1 MDPQASLN
9 RVSVLGVPVD
19 ILPPGGIEELVA
31 HFADG
36 KNHQIVLLSLW
47 DLMRARR
54 SGEFRTMIAGASLV
68 LPISLSVVRGA
79 RFLHREEPIRYMPF
93 DFVVKLLAALEQ
105 HGKSVYLLGG
115 SRSSVQKAAGNIKTT
130 FPGIRVVGRFAGRY
144 PKHIESAIVEAIK
157 KATPSLLLVG
167 SGVPGRERW
176 IPRNLS
182 RFNSGIYLWC
192 SDLFE
197 VFAERRSKPSRSL
210 FKNGLEW
217 LPFFAKRPWK
227 LYRVFIY
234 LWYNIL
240 LLITRLRK
248 I

>member
-1 MDPQASLN
+1 MDPQASIERITL
-9 RVSVLGVPVD
+9 LGVPVD
-19 ILPPGGIEELVA
+19 ILPEGGVEDLVSR
-31 HFADG
+31 FADG

-68 LPISLSVVRGA
+68 LPISLSIAKGA
-79 RFLHREEPIRYMPF
+79 RFLRRPEPVRYMPF
-93 DFVVKLLAALEQ
+93 DFVVRLLSALEQ
-105 HGKSVYLLGG
+105 RGKSVYLLGSTRG
-115 SRSSVQKAAGNIKTT
+115 SIQKAEGNIKST
-130 FPGIRVVGRFAGRY
+130 FPGLRVVGRYAGRY
-144 PKHIESAIVEAIK
+144 PRHLEPTIVEAIK

-176 IPRNLS
+176 IPRNLT

-210 FKNGLEW
+210 FRRGLEW
-217 LPFFAKRPWK
+217 LPLSVLRPWK
-227 LYRVFIY
+227 AYRLFIY

-240 LLITRLRK
+240 LVAARLRGR
-248 I
+248 

>member
-1 MDPQASLN
+1 MDSQIPLN

-19 ILPPGGIEELVA
+19 ILPVEGIEDLVTR
-31 HFADG
+31 FADG

-68 LPISLSVVRGA
+68 LPISLSIAKGA
-79 RFLHREEPIRYMPF
+79 RFLRRAEPVRYMPF

-105 HGKSVYLLGG
+105 RGKSVYLLG
-115 SRSSVQKAAGNIKTT
+115 STRTSIQKAECNIKST
-130 FPGIRVVGRFAGRY
+130 FPGLRVVGRFAGRY
-144 PKHIESAIVEAIK
+144 PKHMEASIVEAVK

-167 SGVPGRERW
+167 SGVPGREKW
-176 IPRNLS
+176 IPRNLV

-197 VFAERRSKPSRSL
+197 VFAERRSKPSKSL
-210 FKNGLEW
+210 FRNGLEW
-217 LPFFAKRPWK
+217 IPLFFRRPWK
-227 LYRVFIY
+227 IYRVFIY
-234 LWYNIL
+234 VWYNIL
-240 LLITRLRK
+240 LLISRLRG